1 MKNTL
6 LFLLVMTTLLS
17 CKENKSTA
25 LLVATNDNSA
35 TITSKFPESV
45 PTCEGNKKLFD
56 AIPHLDTYVT
66 YNFKNVG
73 CTKRGLTAQYNHPTK
88 EFYEFNFTINEEVN
102 ENKTMLNYLKVGYN
116 GAVKLKIEGTYVS
129 ELHIFD
135 NAFITTTI
143 EAEYKEAKYHATYK
157 DKYMI
162 ILSIRGENLSYKAA
176 IDNFVKKY
184 LEAIK
189 KDLLD

>member
-6 LFLLVMTTLLS
+6 LFLLVITTLFS
-17 CKENKSTA
+17 CKENKSTP

-45 PTCEGNKKLFD
+45 RTCGANNKLFD
-56 AIPHLDTYVT
+56 AIPHLDTYAT

-73 CTKRGLTAQYNHPTK
+73 CTKHGLSVQYDHPTK
-88 EFYEFNFTINEEVN
+88 EFYEFNFTINEEVS
-102 ENKTMLNYLKVGYN
+102 ENKAMLNYLKVGYN
-116 GAVKLKIEGTYVS
+116 GAVKLDIEGTYVS
-129 ELHIFD
+129 DLSIFD
-135 NAFITTTI
+135 NAFITTTT
-143 EAEYKEAKYHATYK
+143 EAEYEEAKYHATYK
-157 DKYMI
+157 DKYTI
-162 ILSIRGENLSYKAA
+162 ILAIRGENLSTKAA
-176 IDNFVKKY
+176 IDGLVKKY

>member
-45 PTCEGNKKLFD
+45 RTCGANNKLFD
-56 AIPHLDTYVT
+56 AIPHLDTYET

-73 CTKRGLTAQYNHPTK
+73 CTKRGLIAQYDHPTK
-88 EFYEFNFTINEEVN
+88 EFYEFNFTINEEVS

-129 ELHIFD
+129 DLHIFD
-135 NAFITTTI
+135 NAFITTTT
-143 EAEYKEAKYHATYK
+143 EAEYEEAKYHATYK
-157 DKYMI
+157 DKYTI
-162 ILSIRGENLSYKAA
+162 ILSIRGENLTNKAA
-176 IDNFVKKY
+176 IDSFVAKY
-184 LEAIK
+184 LETIK

>member
-6 LFLLVMTTLLS
+6 LFLLVMTTLFS

-45 PTCEGNKKLFD
+45 RTCGANNKLFD
-56 AIPHLDTYVT
+56 AIPHLDTYAT

-73 CTKRGLTAQYNHPTK
+73 CTKRGLGAQYDHPTE
-88 EFYEFNFTINEEVN
+88 EFYEFNFTINEEVS

-116 GAVKLKIEGTYVS
+116 GAVKLDIEGTYVS
-129 ELHIFD
+129 DLHIFD
-135 NAFITTTI
+135 NAFIATTR
-143 EAEYKEAKYHATYK
+143 EAEYEEAKYNATYK
-157 DKYMI
+157 DKYII
-162 ILSIRGENLSYKAA
+162 ILSIRGENLSNKAA
-176 IDNFVKKY
+176 IDSFVKKY